1 MGETYETYEKV
12 KLLGEGSFGKAYLVK
27 AKSDQSL
34 CVIKQV
40 DVSRMSKQEKDDT
53 VKEAKILEVMD
64 HPNIIR
70 FREVYTTK
78 RGKLC
83 IVMDFADG
91 GDLQKK
97 LQERRGRYV
106 E

>member
-1 MGETYETYEKV
+1 
-12 KLLGEGSFGKAYLVK
+12 
-27 AKSDQSL
+27 
-34 CVIKQV
+34 
-40 DVSRMSKQEKDDT
+40 
-53 VKEAKILEVMD
+53 MD